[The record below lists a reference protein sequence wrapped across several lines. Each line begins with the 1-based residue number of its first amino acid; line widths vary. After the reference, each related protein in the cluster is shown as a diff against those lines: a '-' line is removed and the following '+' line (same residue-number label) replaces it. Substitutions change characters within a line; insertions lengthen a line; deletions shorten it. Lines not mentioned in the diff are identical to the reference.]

1 MDKGI
6 CLLSQVPGRKKPAD
20 ASEMI
25 TQLVFGDT
33 FEILEDLGK
42 WLHIKQS
49 LDQYESYIDKKQCTY
64 ISNDTYSSIQNETP
78 KYSGELVHIAINQV
92 SGEVYP
98 LVIYRMKIA
107 IK

>member
-6 CLLSQVPGRKKPAD
+6 CLLSQVPGRRKPAD

-33 FEILEDLGK
+33 FEVLEDLGK

-64 ISNDTYSSIQNETP
+64 ISKETYSLIQ
-78 KYSGELVHIAINQV
+78 KDL
-92 SGEVYP
+92 
-98 LVIYRMKIA
+98 K
-107 IK
+107 

>member
-6 CLLSQVPGRKKPAD
+6 CLLSQVPGRRKPAD

-33 FEILEDLGK
+33 FEVLEDLGK

-49 LDQYESYIDKKQCTY
+49 LDQGSIVLLGPIAGSVTGESFNLL
-64 ISNDTYSSIQNETP
+64 SE
-78 KYSGELVHIAINQV
+78 E
-92 SGEVYP
+92 
-98 LVIYRMKIA
+98 
-107 IK
+107 